1 MNGGLRLLALALIL
15 GGCTLVTGKPIDQWV
30 NDVTMTATV
39 KSRLARTEGLGSL
52 TGIHVRTDNDMV
64 YLTGSVT
71 DAATK
76 QRIDRLVRGIAGA
89 NRVRNE
95 LTVASEA
102 QQASRH

>member
-1 MNGGLRLLALALIL
+1 MNRGWRLLALAVGL

-30 NDVTMTATV
+30 NDLSMTAAV

-52 TGIHVRTDNDMV
+52 AGVHVRTHNDMV
-64 YLTGSVT
+64 YLTGAVA

-89 NRVRNE
+89 NRVTNE
-95 LTVASEA
+95 LTVASET